1 MKTIRLRHL
10 MFLFIPIVAFLI
22 TPQIDAQSKITV
34 TGGIYN
40 GVTSKKQS
48 DVTVEILTSDST
60 SIASQHLEGVGY
72 YLDSMADRV
81 VEGVNNTYRISIP
94 KVEGDYII
102 KVSLDGYE
110 TVYKP
115 LPLKNLGSRQS
126 EYEVPNIYMR
136 PEAKAKD
143 LGEVVVKAS
152 KVKFYNKGDTIVYNA
167 DAFQLP
173 EGSMLDALVKQLPG
187 VEIKDGGAIYVNGR
201 YVESLLLN
209 GKDFFNGNNEVML
222 DNLGAY
228 LVKDIQVYEKGGN
241 LSEMMGKKLI
251 DDTQYVMDVKI
262 KKDYM
267 AGNLLNLIGTGGTS
281 SRYLGKVFGMHYTNN
296 SRVAVYGNVNNLN
309 DSDKP
314 NDGKGFQ
321 LYQGAQQGGLTDT
334 YRGGVDYF
342 ADNPLHTWELSGNA
356 DFSFNKNTNYRDN
369 YVTTFLPAGNI
380 YDYSFSR
387 PLRKNLG
394 VSTSHKL
401 RIKKDM
407 WELDINPSFLY
418 NHDKN
423 ESENTNASF
432 RNEIDGITPEIISGL
447 FGSNNDKYI
456 NSLVNRNISS
466 SFGLNHGVNAKLFSE
481 FFYKIKKSSDLSSI
495 WVSADFKD
503 YRSDRDNFR
512 DIVYGDDPSMKNLQK
527 QLYDEVP
534 NKNFNLNV
542 GTKYYFNIKNGT
554 TGFLYNFN
562 HEDERKRSEL
572 YLLEARVQTGDIS
585 FDFDGMEPVFD
596 PNNSYTSRLIQ
607 NYHQIRPF
615 YTQEYRIGDSKF
627 DIKVSPEISFYNR
640 HLDYHRGGIDV
651 SPKKNDVTLRIMD
664 TYLVWMTNDYKYH
677 IMTGYDRTPNLA
689 SLVDMVDMK
698 DTSDPL
704 NIMEGNPD
712 LKNAIQNRYYMYLNY
727 YRREGISHM
736 ANFTYGWNENDL
748 TRGYRYD
755 SESGVRTYK
764 TYNVSGNNN
773 LNLTYSFY
781 GKLPGVMNKFMIHNS
796 ATFNHSVYANMIG
809 ENTDPVKQKVR
820 NTGVSESLDFIYQ
833 TDKITVGPN
842 GYFYYRHTRSAAEM
856 FDSFNAFDFSYGLTG
871 SFRTDKGF
879 SFGTDITMNS
889 RRGYSQSEMNDNVL
903 LWNAWASYSMLKG
916 ALLFRLK
923 ANDILAQTKGISYS
937 INAQGRTETRYQ
949 TLPRYVSLT
958 VEYKFDFRPKRE
970 KQQNK

>member
-1 MKTIRLRHL
+1 MICFRQLL
-10 MFLFIPIVAFLI
+10 SISVSIIAFLI
-22 TPQIDAQSKITV
+22 SPQIQAQSKITV
-34 TGGIYN
+34 SGNIYN
-40 GVTSKKQS
+40 GVTSKRQTGA
-48 DVTVEILTSDST
+48 TVEILSSDSIT
-60 SIASQHLEGVGY
+60 VGSQRLEGKNYVF
-72 YLDSMADRV
+72 DESS
-81 VEGVNNTYRISIP
+81 NTVREEENSYYRIAIP
-94 KVEGDYII
+94 KVEGDYFI
-102 KVSLDGYE
+102 KVSLDGYQ

-115 LPLKNLGSRQS
+115 VSLKNLGSRQS
-126 EYEVPNIYMR
+126 EYEVPNIYLR
-136 PEAKAKD
+136 PEAKVND

-267 AGNLLNLIGTGGTS
+267 AGNLLNLIGSGGTS
-281 SRYLGKVFGMHYTNN
+281 SRYLGKIFGMHYTNN
-296 SRVAVYGNVNNLN
+296 SRVALYGNVNNLN

-314 NDGKGFQ
+314 NDGRG
-321 LYQGAQQGGLTDT
+321 YQMYSGGQQGGLTDT
-334 YRGGVDYF
+334 YRGGIDYF

-356 DFSFNKNTNYRDN
+356 DFSFNKNTNDRDN

-380 YDYSFSR
+380 YDYSFYR
-387 PLRKNLG
+387 PVRKNLG
-394 VSTSHKL
+394 VSTSHKI
-401 RIKKDM
+401 RVKKDM
-407 WELDINPSFLY
+407 WELDINPSFHY

-423 ESENTNASF
+423 ESKNTAASF
-432 RNEIDGITPEIISGL
+432 KTEIDGISSDMIADM
-447 FGSNNDKYI
+447 FNKNNEQAI
-456 NSLVNRNISS
+456 GSLVNRNMTKDS
-466 SFGLNHGVNAKLFSE
+466 GLYHGINANLFTE

-495 WVSADFKD
+495 WVSANFKD
-503 YRSDRDNFR
+503 YRNDRDNFR
-512 DIVYGDDPSMKNLQK
+512 DIVYGDNPTIKNLQK
-527 QLYDEVP
+527 QMYDEVP

-562 HEDERKRSEL
+562 HEEERKRSEL

-596 PNNSYTSRLIQ
+596 PGNSYTSRLIQ

-615 YTQEYRIGDSKF
+615 YTQGYTLGKGSL
-627 DIKVSPEISFYNR
+627 DIKISPEISFYNR
-640 HLDYHRGGIDV
+640 HLDYHRGDIDV
-651 SPKKNDVTLRIMD
+651 SPKKSEVTLRIMD
-664 TYLVWMTNDYKYH
+664 TFLRWMTSDYKWH
-677 IMTGYDRTPNLA
+677 IMAGYDRTPSLA

-712 LKNAIQNRYYMYLNY
+712 LKNSINNKVYMYVNNS
-727 YRREGISHM
+727 RQRGISQ
-736 ANFTYGWNENDL
+736 ALNFSYGWTENDL
-748 TRGYRYD
+748 VRGYRYD

-773 LNLTYSFY
+773 LNLSYMLY
-781 GKLPGVMNKFMIHNS
+781 GRLPGVMNKFILNS
-796 ATFNHSVYANMIG
+796 STAFTNSVYANMIG
-809 ENTDPVKQKVR
+809 ENSEPVKQKVR
-820 NTGVSESLDFIYQ
+820 NTGVSETMNFIYD

-842 GYFYYRHTRSAAEM
+842 VYVYYRHTKSAAEM

-871 SFRTDKGF
+871 NFRSDKGF
-879 SFGTDITMNS
+879 GIGTEITMNS

-903 LWNAWASYSMLKG
+903 LWNAWGSYSMLKG
-916 ALLFRLK
+916 ALLFRIK

-937 INAQGRTETRYQ
+937 VNAQGRTETRYQ
-949 TLPRYVSLT
+949 TLPRYVTLT

-970 KQQNK
+970 RRQNNN